1 MVKSSGSYS
10 APATHD
16 DVTKKPAGRRLLPSH
31 GAYPPRASQLIS
43 WLAPGPAT
51 EGRSH
56 NSTAS
61 TSDQVSLGGR
71 AIRSSTG
78 GARDLADRQ
87 LAVIF
92 AGGGV
97 GPALAAKAATFT
109 IPIVFQMGSNPVKAG
124 VVASPLSPH
133 SFGRGFGPRR
143 AGCTLQLSTRCSSL
157 ALPPSRS
164 LAVRVGSAWI
174 SDRLPVGARSQR
186 QLRYEH
192 RRHQSNWSSQ
202 HRRRQH
208 RRLRPAGR
216 SLQQ

>member
-1 MVKSSGSYS
+1 MFS
-10 APATHD
+10 APAIHD

-43 WLAPGPAT
+43 WLAAVPAT

-61 TSDQVSLGGR
+61 TSDRVSLGGR

-97 GPALAAKAATFT
+97 GPALAAKAATST
-109 IPIVFQMGSNPVKAG
+109 IPIVFQMGSNPG
-124 VVASPLSPH
+124 QSWS
-133 SFGRGFGPRR
+133 
-143 AGCTLQLSTRCSSL
+143 RC
-157 ALPPSRS
+157 
-164 LAVRVGSAWI
+164 
-174 SDRLPVGARSQR
+174 
-186 QLRYEH
+186 
-192 RRHQSNWSSQ
+192 
-202 HRRRQH
+202 
-208 RRLRPAGR
+208 
-216 SLQQ
+216 